1 MIDDRQ
7 PVLLCG
13 RDIHDLARP
22 GDLVQALRAAFGQG
36 VTVPD
41 RLHYTLP
48 GDGRDM
54 LLVMPAWREGG
65 HMGVKVIAYMAGN
78 APIGLPSINGSYLLL
93 DGRTGI
99 PAAIFDA
106 AALTLVRTA
115 AVSALAAS
123 LLSNPDAQRLLMVG
137 TGSLAPHMVAAHLA
151 VRPIRS
157 VRLWG
162 RAADKVQALA
172 RSLDHLGC
180 EISVVTDLGRAVAE
194 ADIISCATSSQQ
206 PLIRGADVRPG
217 THVDMVGSFTP
228 SMREADD
235 DLMGTGTLVV
245 DSLTAV
251 TESGDIVTPLAN
263 GALVRDRI
271 VLLQQVIRDPAPG
284 RRSADDI
291 TIFKSVGTG
300 LSDLAAAELI
310 HRRWRD
316 RQGRG

>member
-1 MIDDRQ
+1 MTDHRQ
-7 PVLLCG
+7 PVLLSG
-13 RDIHDLARP
+13 GDIHALATP
-22 GDLVQALRAAFGQG
+22 SDLVQALRTAFARG

-65 HMGVKVIAYMAGN
+65 HTGVKIITYMAGN
-78 APIGLPSINGSYLLL
+78 AEAGLPSINGSYLLL

-106 AALTLVRTA
+106 APLTLVRTA

-123 LLSNPDAQRLLMVG
+123 ILSKPDSHRLLMVG
-137 TGSLAPHMVAAHLA
+137 TGSLAPHMVAAHMA

-162 RAADKVQALA
+162 RVADKVQALA

-194 ADIISCATSSQQ
+194 ADIVSCATSSRE
-206 PLIRGADVRPG
+206 PLIHGANVRPG

-228 SMREADD
+228 SMRETDD
-235 DLMGTGTLVV
+235 ALVAAGILVV
-245 DSLTAV
+245 DSWTAT
-251 TESGDIVTPLAN
+251 TESGDVVTPLAN
-263 GALVRDRI
+263 GALARDRI
-271 VLLQQVIRDPAPG
+271 ALLEQVIRDPARG

-310 HRRWRD
+310 HRRWQE
-316 RQGRG
+316 RQR